1 MHTHCQSWTTLAA
14 RMNERTTTNET
25 APTPAKSN
33 PLSPK
38 GIAEKSS
45 ALFFGEPP
53 RPFYLD
59 LLRVEFRQIK
69 SIDQIN
75 QWLHANRT
83 ARIQ

>member
-1 MHTHCQSWTTLAA
+1 
-14 RMNERTTTNET
+14 MNERTTTNEI

-53 RPFYLD
+53 RPFCLD